1 MIDLP
6 SHIKLYLS
14 TIHILTASGQGQQCA
29 IESWLAP
36 QTTKVTLNEGV
47 HLDHKP
53 GRDTTKN
60 INGSPKVEPVEAVP
74 IEILALEASKLLP
87 PASAQDRSH
96 LQAGMVDFHLSSF
109 GPVKQFGKKGH
120 VQPRF
125 KNKSQEQSPVK
136 VSNPTRKEPPH
147 FATKHPDIGVDMKTV
162 DANAVESDD
171 ELPDYKRR

>member
-6 SHIKLYLS
+6 SHIKLHLS
-14 TIHILTASGQGQQCA
+14 AIHVLTAGGQGQQRA

-47 HLDHKP
+47 HLDQKP

-60 INGSPKVEPVEAVP
+60 SKGSPKVEPAEAVP
-74 IEILALEASKLLP
+74 IEIPALEASKLLP

-109 GPVKQFGKKGH
+109 GPVKQFGKKGQ
-120 VQPRF
+120 VQPCDIKSYTLRVPRF
-125 KNKSQEQSPVK
+125 RSTPLMNS
-136 VSNPTRKEPPH
+136 
-147 FATKHPDIGVDMKTV
+147 II
-162 DANAVESDD
+162 
-171 ELPDYKRR
+171 